1 MWSTHSVRSIG
12 KEYADYKTASYAA
25 KRAEET
31 LNVDSEQEARPLKR
45 PGRFEET
52 GAGSSGESDPETED
66 DHEDQVDRNKWRR
79 TSRIVSRSN
88 KK

>member
-12 KEYADYKTASYAA
+12 KEYVDYKTASYAA

-52 GAGSSGESDPETED
+52 GADSSGESDPETED
-66 DHEDQVDRNKWRR
+66 DHEDQVDRAKWRR